1 MTMLGHM
8 SVSDVYIAEPPT
20 VYGEM
25 TITQLDDKHNDR
37 YNPEYVAMMKDG
49 RSYLGLVTPSQVR
62 KIRREGWHCVI
73 LNDISIQHI
82 KAIEMDEPLYEVVEY
97 MALHDLDPAAVVSE
111 DEQQVHGAS

>member
-37 YNPEYVAMMKDG
+37 YNPKYVAMMKDG

-82 KAIEMDEPLYEVVEY
+82 KAIEMDEPPYEVVEY

>member
-8 SVSDVYIAEPPT
+8 SVSDVYIAEPLT

-37 YNPEYVAMMKDG
+37 YNPKYVAMMKDG